1 MGGAAAVARADELR
15 VKTGLTTTL
24 DNTAKF
30 FRAIDALTG
39 TRVMVG
45 VPEDKT
51 QRKDSSGITNSQLA
65 YIHEHGEPTAH
76 IPARPFMIP
85 GVERVRGDTVNL
97 LKIAAEKALDGDP
110 AAVERQLH
118 RVGLVNQ
125 ASIRGVITEG
135 IPPPL
140 AASTIAG
147 RIRRVKG
154 KKRRASIQ
162 SALDVGTPASRQGGV
177 EGLFTPLVLSGQ
189 LRNAI
194 TYVLRK
200 VGKS

>member
-1 MGGAAAVARADELR
+1 M
-15 VKTGLTTTL
+15 KSGLTTTL

-30 FRAIDALTG
+30 FRSIDLLIG
-39 TRVMVG
+39 TKVMVG
-45 VPEDKT
+45 VPEDKSARQDAT
-51 QRKDSSGITNSQLA
+51 GISNAALA
-65 YIHEHGEPTAH
+65 YIHEHGEPTVH
-76 IPARPFMIP
+76 IPARPFMVP
-85 GVERVRGDTVNL
+85 GIERVKGDSIDL
-97 LKIAAEKALDGDP
+97 LKTAAEKALDGDP
-110 AAVERQLH
+110 AAVERQLN
-118 RVGLVNQ
+118 RVGLLNQ

-154 KKRRASIQ
+154 KKRRDSIAA
-162 SALDVGTPASRQGGV
+162 ALAAGTPESRQGGV
-177 EGLFTPLVLSGQ
+177 EGLFTPLVVTGQ

-194 TYVLRK
+194 TYVLRR